1 MDNEKRIK
9 ELADSIR
16 GVADNAEENFGYI
29 SQWALEIITQCRD
42 IANRHC
48 GVKATKKV
56 YTIVTRKNPPRFLS
70 VHGKPSNALDD
81 MQVFQCIE
89 DAQDELAET
98 ENRWEYTIVEG
109 TATID
114 IGGIR

>member
-29 SQWALEIITQCRD
+29 SQWALEIITQCRA
-42 IANRHC
+42 IADRNKK
-48 GVKATKKV
+48 VKATKKV

-114 IGGIR
+114 IGGVR